1 MTAGRAVHD
10 AERATK
16 PRATPQ
22 RHRSRE
28 DHVMFTLDEAA
39 HRKDG
44 SERDRLIAA
53 VIETTLDE
61 GTRETGEQ
69 YQVFLLSGL
78 QDPDTISLAQPVTN
92 DTLSASGKPWAWTI
106 GQRYTRLASL
116 TRPGISVTSDLATP

>member
-1 MTAGRAVHD
+1 VYVLPHEMTAGRAVHD

-92 DTLSASGKPWAWTI
+92 DTLSASGKPWPGPSDSATA
-106 GQRYTRLASL
+106 ASPASPAPES
-116 TRPGISVTSDLATP
+116 R